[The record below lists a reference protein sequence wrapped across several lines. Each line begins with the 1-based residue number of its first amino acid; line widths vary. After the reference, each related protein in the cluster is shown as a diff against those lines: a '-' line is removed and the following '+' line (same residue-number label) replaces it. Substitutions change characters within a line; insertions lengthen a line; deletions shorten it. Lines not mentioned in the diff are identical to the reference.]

1 MEKNNNNLDFL
12 AKCYFCGSAL
22 GQNDITSL
30 ENKDKNNTFHITCSK
45 CLASAI
51 VFFSVNQ
58 TGIVSVGMATDLDK
72 SEVKGKFRH
81 EAVSVDEVIDAH
93 QFISSYQGDLKR
105 LLK

>member
-12 AKCYFCGSAL
+12 SKCNFCGSL
-22 GQNDITSL
+22 LSQNDLTIL
-30 ENKDKNNTFHITCSK
+30 ENKDKNNTFHITCGK
-45 CLASAI
+45 CRASAI

-72 SEVKGKFRH
+72 SEVQGKFRRA
-81 EAVSVDEVIDAH
+81 AVSADEVLDAH
-93 QFISSYQGDLKR
+93 QFISSYQGDLKQ